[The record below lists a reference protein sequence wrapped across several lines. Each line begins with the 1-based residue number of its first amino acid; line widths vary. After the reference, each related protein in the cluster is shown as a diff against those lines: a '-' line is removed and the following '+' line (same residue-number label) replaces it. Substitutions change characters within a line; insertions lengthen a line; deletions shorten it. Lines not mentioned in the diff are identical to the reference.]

1 VDEAREERLEQLF
14 AAAAALPPE
23 DRPAFLEAKCGADP
37 SLRAELAS
45 LLADAGEADGFLDRV
60 AGPVVVR
67 AAEAF
72 TDQSEG
78 TVLTMS
84 PDLDRLNTAL
94 SDRYA
99 VEREIGRGGMATV
112 YLAEDLK
119 HSRQVA
125 IKVLRP
131 DLAATLGAERFLNEI
146 RTIANLHHPHIL
158 SLHDSGEADSFLYY
172 VMPYVAGESLRE
184 KLDREKQLPVEEAVR
199 IASEVAEALE
209 YAHGR
214 EVTHRDIKPANI
226 LLHEGRALVTDFGI
240 AIALGASGGER
251 LTETGLSVGTPQY
264 MSPEQARGDW
274 EPDGRSDLYSL
285 GCVLYEMLT
294 GEPPHTGVSAQ
305 AIIRKIVT
313 EDVQPATELRESVP
327 PHVAAAVAQSL
338 EKLPADRF
346 ESAKAFAE
354 ALGDVTFTSRG
365 TAAGLG
371 QVDSVAGRGPP
382 WRLVSAV
389 VGLAIV
395 AGSAGWILRPIPEIP
410 RRPVQ
415 FFIESD
421 SAHRILPG
429 SAALSPDGSVLVYSA
444 RTDSGSV
451 LYRRRIDELEAHPI
465 AGTAGGLAPFFSPDG
480 AQLGFST
487 EGALR
492 RVRLDGGAPR
502 IITEFDGDLLGA
514 DWGDDDEIVFSTWR
528 PKHVY
533 TVSADG
539 GTPEFLEVLD
549 RLTDTLWIGSPAFI
563 PGARALLFAAM
574 GRVGV
579 VSLDSADVRWLMP
592 GFAARYVRSGHLVY
606 LQRDGSLLAQPFDV
620 AKLDTAGP
628 ARRVLE
634 GLGLILLPSGSVR
647 LAMSS
652 SGTLAYNLANEGHG
666 LVLVDRDGT
675 EQLLL
680 RGRAFWLPRFSPD
693 GTRIAFGEIAAQQD
707 IWIRDLAAATTSR
720 LTFDGQENNDP
731 VWNPDGTSVAF
742 SHHKG
747 AKDLYILSAEGGD
760 PDLVVAQ
767 DGVQWTTDWSPDGR
781 YLVFTKVINQDQD
794 IWVAPLSGDGEP
806 RPFLATRYDEG
817 AARLSPN
824 GRWLAYHSR
833 ESGQLEVYVQSF
845 PEPGNKRLIS
855 TGGGKQPIWGPNGQ
869 ELFYWN
875 PRGQLIAQQLTV
887 GDDITVGRRDVLF
900 QLPDNLFEYSA
911 QYDIHP
917 DGQRFV
923 IARNAM
929 QNRLIVALDLIDQQ
943 P

>member
-1 VDEAREERLEQLF
+1 MDEAREERLEQLF

-327 PHVAAAVAQSL
+327 PKLIPLPGVARRGDWCRRSSAWLSWQGAPGGSCVRFPRFPVDQSSSSSNPTL
-338 EKLPADRF
+338 RIGSCLVRLPCPQTVRFSCTPQGPTRDRCCTDDGSMSSKPTRLPAQRADWLRSSHQT
-346 ESAKAFAE
+346 EPSLA
-354 ALGDVTFTSRG
+354 
-365 TAAGLG
+365 
-371 QVDSVAGRGPP
+371 SV
-382 WRLVSAV
+382 
-389 VGLAIV
+389 
-395 AGSAGWILRPIPEIP
+395 
-410 RRPVQ
+410 
-415 FFIESD
+415 
-421 SAHRILPG
+421 
-429 SAALSPDGSVLVYSA
+429 
-444 RTDSGSV
+444 
-451 LYRRRIDELEAHPI
+451 
-465 AGTAGGLAPFFSPDG
+465 
-480 AQLGFST
+480 
-487 EGALR
+487 R
-492 RVRLDGGAPR
+492 RVRSAG
-502 IITEFDGDLLGA
+502 FDWMEGRPA
-514 DWGDDDEIVFSTWR
+514 SSPSSMATCWGRT
-528 PKHVY
+528 
-533 TVSADG
+533 G
-539 GTPEFLEVLD
+539 GTM
-549 RLTDTLWIGSPAFI
+549 T
-563 PGARALLFAAM
+563 
-574 GRVGV
+574 
-579 VSLDSADVRWLMP
+579 
-592 GFAARYVRSGHLVY
+592 RSC
-606 LQRDGSLLAQPFDV
+606 
-620 AKLDTAGP
+620 
-628 ARRVLE
+628 
-634 GLGLILLPSGSVR
+634 SVR
-647 LAMSS
+647 
-652 SGTLAYNLANEGHG
+652 
-666 LVLVDRDGT
+666 
-675 EQLLL
+675 
-680 RGRAFWLPRFSPD
+680 
-693 GTRIAFGEIAAQQD
+693 
-707 IWIRDLAAATTSR
+707 
-720 LTFDGQENNDP
+720 
-731 VWNPDGTSVAF
+731 
-742 SHHKG
+742 
-747 AKDLYILSAEGGD
+747 
-760 PDLVVAQ
+760 
-767 DGVQWTTDWSPDGR
+767 
-781 YLVFTKVINQDQD
+781 
-794 IWVAPLSGDGEP
+794 
-806 RPFLATRYDEG
+806 
-817 AARLSPN
+817 
-824 GRWLAYHSR
+824 
-833 ESGQLEVYVQSF
+833 
-845 PEPGNKRLIS
+845 
-855 TGGGKQPIWGPNGQ
+855 
-869 ELFYWN
+869 
-875 PRGQLIAQQLTV
+875 
-887 GDDITVGRRDVLF
+887 
-900 QLPDNLFEYSA
+900 
-911 QYDIHP
+911 
-917 DGQRFV
+917 
-923 IARNAM
+923 
-929 QNRLIVALDLIDQQ
+929 
-943 P
+943 